1 MSLLASIIITNYNY
15 EKYVAKCIRSCI
27 DQSLEKSKYEIII
40 IDDSSTDNSLDKI
53 YEYKKSFK
61 NFIILQ
67 NEKNLGVAKSANKAF
82 KMAKGKYIVRVDAD
96 DYINQDF
103 LRVLVLFL
111 EEHKTFF
118 SVSCDYYLVDKME
131 RKISKLNYSEN
142 PISCSI
148 MYDRKKL
155 LKLGGYNS
163 KFRHR
168 EEEELRQRIK
178 KKNYKNFNI
187 NLPMYRYLMHK
198 NNKTKSNDFKLKFK
212 NKINRIHFQHK
223 YKLFKKEENFLL
235 KNVCVIIP
243 ARKNSKR
250 FKNKNIRKIWG
261 KPMLYWSI
269 LASKRSQYVKN
280 VYVSSENDEILK
292 ISKKYG
298 AKVIRRPS
306 ELSRDNI
313 SKMSVI
319 RHAVE
324 NMKNKPSLVIS
335 LQANSPDIR
344 TNDINR
350 GLEKLIRNN
359 LNEVISTDLDGIQNA
374 ALRVM
379 KLETVFQKSLSTY
392 CGFIITDTS
401 DIHTLNDLK
410 LLEKNKIHE
419 NK

>member
-82 KMAKGKYIVRVDAD
+82 KMARGKYIVRVDAD

-212 NKINRIHFQHK
+212 NKIFYI
-223 YKLFKKEENFLL
+223 FLI
-235 KNVCVIIP
+235 KWFSIFFVIIHP
-243 ARKNSKR
+243 
-250 FKNKNIRKIWG
+250 
-261 KPMLYWSI
+261 
-269 LASKRSQYVKN
+269 
-280 VYVSSENDEILK
+280 
-292 ISKKYG
+292 
-298 AKVIRRPS
+298 
-306 ELSRDNI
+306 
-313 SKMSVI
+313 
-319 RHAVE
+319 
-324 NMKNKPSLVIS
+324 
-335 LQANSPDIR
+335 
-344 TNDINR
+344 
-350 GLEKLIRNN
+350 
-359 LNEVISTDLDGIQNA
+359 
-374 ALRVM
+374 
-379 KLETVFQKSLSTY
+379 
-392 CGFIITDTS
+392 
-401 DIHTLNDLK
+401 
-410 LLEKNKIHE
+410 
-419 NK
+419 